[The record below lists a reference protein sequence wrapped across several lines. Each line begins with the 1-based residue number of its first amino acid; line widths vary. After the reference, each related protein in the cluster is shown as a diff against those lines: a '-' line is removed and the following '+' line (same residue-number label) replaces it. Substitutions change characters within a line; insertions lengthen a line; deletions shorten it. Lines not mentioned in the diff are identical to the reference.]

1 MNAVKNTKYS
11 TGAGYRYGCRRRKRE
26 IMRGYPDP
34 LYGTIPRH
42 IS

>member
-1 MNAVKNTKYS
+1 MNAVKNTKIQ
-11 TGAGYRYGCRRRKRE
+11 YGCRRRKRE